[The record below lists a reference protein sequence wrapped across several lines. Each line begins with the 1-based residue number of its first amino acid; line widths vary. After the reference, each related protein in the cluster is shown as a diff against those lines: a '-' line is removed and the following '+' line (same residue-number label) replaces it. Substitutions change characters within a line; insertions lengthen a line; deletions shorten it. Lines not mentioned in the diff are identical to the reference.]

1 MNTGIPIKKIV
12 LKICKVS
19 DDQKNYGSAWSGDGL
34 GGCVDGDDNSGN
46 PLRISNIGL
55 PIFKVPAARS
65 MLKRFHLMINL

>member
-34 GGCVDGDDNSGN
+34 GGCVDGDDNSGT
-46 PLRISNIGL
+46 
-55 PIFKVPAARS
+55 
-65 MLKRFHLMINL
+65 H